1 MHNPLLLMDAFRQE
15 GLNNDFLQI
24 VAIILENLNKEDDS
38 AYLVSIP
45 ILIQKHI
52 FKANYA

>member
-1 MHNPLLLMDAFRQE
+1 MDAFRQE
-15 GLNNDFLQI
+15 GLNNGFLQI

-45 ILIQKHI
+45 ILIWKHV

>member
-1 MHNPLLLMDAFRQE
+1 MDAFRQE

-38 AYLVSIP
+38 AYLVSIQ
-45 ILIQKHI
+45 ILIWKHT

>member
-1 MHNPLLLMDAFRQE
+1 MDAFRQE

-38 AYLVSIP
+38 AYLVFIP
-45 ILIQKHI
+45 ILIRKHI